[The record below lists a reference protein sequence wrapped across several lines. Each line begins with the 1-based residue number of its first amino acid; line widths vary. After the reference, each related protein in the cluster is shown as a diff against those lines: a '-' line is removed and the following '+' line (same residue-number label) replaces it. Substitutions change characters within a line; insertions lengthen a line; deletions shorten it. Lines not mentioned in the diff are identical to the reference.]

1 MEEYSLDRHLKSY
14 CDAHEEYQN
23 LYATWSLNRK
33 SCSEMLKTVLLRY
46 PHYSLH
52 DASHAEAI
60 LSKIEMLLGSR
71 VSQLSP
77 TDTWLVLHAA
87 YAHDLGMV
95 VQWRDL
101 QKAWSDLAFQN
112 YLTSLAEGED
122 KDLRNAVQWLRKMEA
137 ADLSGV
143 QRFASHSRSPLLLR
157 LRLLA
162 SPFTTG
168 TSSTTLWKHKTV
180 WENFRFWTKS
190 AITTEHRFSRSM
202 FQAIILR
209 WGARR
214 SHI

>member
-101 QKAWSDLAFQN
+101 QKAWSDPAFQN

-137 ADLSGV
+137 GKKDDALWPLHIVRSV
-143 QRFASHSRSPLLLR
+143 QLIDAAYFRS
-157 LRLLA
+157 
-162 SPFTTG
+162 
-168 TSSTTLWKHKTV
+168 
-180 WENFRFWTKS
+180 
-190 AITTEHRFSRSM
+190 
-202 FQAIILR
+202 
-209 WGARR
+209 
-214 SHI
+214 

>member
-77 TDTWLVLHAA
+77 YGHMA
-87 YAHDLGMV
+87 G
-95 VQWRDL
+95 
-101 QKAWSDLAFQN
+101 
-112 YLTSLAEGED
+112 
-122 KDLRNAVQWLRKMEA
+122 
-137 ADLSGV
+137 
-143 QRFASHSRSPLLLR
+143 ASRR
-157 LRLLA
+157 LRTRPWHGGA
-162 SPFTTG
+162 VARFTKR
-168 TSSTTLWKHKTV
+168 LV
-180 WENFRFWTKS
+180 
-190 AITTEHRFSRSM
+190 
-202 FQAIILR
+202 
-209 WGARR
+209 
-214 SHI
+214 